1 MDVEAREA
9 VGMEARSSGPRW
21 MAVSCVRVHLDSLP
35 GTTFLLGGPLEE
47 QQPRWPG
54 KSEGI
59 IPAGTPVTL
68 LNVGFPGARE
78 LLHRPIGTPRE
89 AVWVTVQLPGGT
101 LAVLPLPD
109 TARSEAEFWGQL
121 GQWVTRFDPLAP
133 DRRLERRGGR
143 GRPDP
148 AAGGGDARLRRR
160 RRLGT
165 PAAQGGSVRGGG
177 PARVLGL
184 ARTRAQRGVA
194 RWPAGRGA
202 RARRYRN
209 RPLKRP
215 LRLVRSDS
223 RASPGRPR
231 RGSSPTITGQ

>member
-68 LNVGFPGARE
+68 LNVEFPGARE
-78 LLHRPIGTPRE
+78 LLHRPMGTPRE

-109 TARSEAEFWGQL
+109 TARSEADFWGQL
-121 GQWVTRFDPLAP
+121 GQWVTRFDPALQTAGWNDAVVEAVRTRRLVVEMPDSAVVAAWGPPLRKEVRFEAGTRRESWAWPGPGRSAELLDGRLVEARAP
-133 DRRLERRGGR
+133 D
-143 GRPDP
+143 
-148 AAGGGDARLRRR
+148 AT
-160 RRLGT
+160 GT
-165 PAAQGGSVRGGG
+165 VP
-177 PARVLGL
+177 
-184 ARTRAQRGVA
+184 
-194 RWPAGRGA
+194 
-202 RARRYRN
+202 
-209 RPLKRP
+209 
-215 LRLVRSDS
+215 
-223 RASPGRPR
+223 
-231 RGSSPTITGQ
+231 